1 MHPIIKRLLK
11 YFFPAPGNASGNPD
25 APSITPAYK
34 RSFDRFSL
42 ASEVL
47 VDSVDAFGNEFTE
60 TSALRDVSG
69 SGAMFITHT
78 PEAYFKGQQLKLN
91 IFLAGTNTL
100 RACVK
105 TEAEVVRIQSL
116 DLDLDLNI
124 DSGRPPGRESGKT
137 GVAVKFSLPF
147 EFQRMEND
155 S

>member
-1 MHPIIKRLLK
+1 MHPIIKRLLN
-11 YFFPAPGNASGNPD
+11 YFFPALGNTSGSPD
-25 APSITPAYK
+25 APSITPVYE

-47 VDSVDAFGNEFTE
+47 VDSVDALGKEFTE

-78 PEAYFKGQQLKLN
+78 PQAYFTGQQLKLS
-91 IFLAGTNTL
+91 IFLAGTNTV

-116 DLDLDLNI
+116 DFDNDY
-124 DSGRPPGRESGKT
+124 GRMPGRKGGKA
-137 GVAVKFSLPF
+137 GVAIKFSLPF
-147 EFQRMEND
+147 EFQRMENAG
-155 S
+155 

>member
-1 MHPIIKRLLK
+1 MHPIIKRLLN
-11 YFFPAPGNASGNPD
+11 YFFPALGNTSGSPD
-25 APSITPAYK
+25 APSITPVYE

-47 VDSVDAFGNEFTE
+47 VDSVDALGKEFTE

-116 DLDLDLNI
+116 GLNN
-124 DSGRPPGRESGKT
+124 DCNDCERMPGREGGKT

-147 EFQRMEND
+147 EFQRMENAG
-155 S
+155 

>member
-1 MHPIIKRLLK
+1 MHPIIKRLLQ
-11 YFFPAPGNASGNPD
+11 YFFPAPGNASGSLD
-25 APSITPAYK
+25 ASSIKPANE

-42 ASEVL
+42 AFEVR
-47 VDSVDAFGNEFTE
+47 VDSVDTFGKEFTE

-69 SGAMFITHT
+69 SGAMFITHA

-116 DLDLDLNI
+116 NPDLNS
-124 DSGRPPGRESGKT
+124 DSDWSPGQGAGKT

-147 EFQRMEND
+147 EFQRMENAA
-155 S
+155 

>member
-11 YFFPAPGNASGNPD
+11 YFFPAPGNASGSPD
-25 APSITPAYK
+25 APSIIPDYE

-42 ASEVL
+42 TSEVI
-47 VDSVDAFGNEFTE
+47 VNSVDALGKEFTE

-78 PEAYFKGQQLKLN
+78 PEAYFKGQQLKLS
-91 IFLAGTNTL
+91 IFLAGTSTV

-116 DLDLDLNI
+116 DFDNDC
-124 DSGRPPGRESGKT
+124 GRMPGREGGKT
-137 GVAVKFSLPF
+137 GVAIKFSLPF
-147 EFQRMEND
+147 EFQRMENAG
-155 S
+155 